1 MFDGIFDK
9 LNIPGFSR
17 LLSASGER
25 QRTIAENIANIATP
39 GYKAKDVDFSQILK
53 SENEKTI
60 IGERTN
66 SKHIPIG
73 ATLEKDGV
81 SIVRDNSAE
90 LRSGEN
96 NVDVDVEMAKSAE
109 NQLYYSATSKV
120 LAGKFKALHLVVKG
134 R

>member
-1 MFDGIFDK
+1 MFDAIFEK

-39 GYKAKDVDFSQILK
+39 GYKAKDVDFSQILR
-53 SENEKTI
+53 SESKRAVV
-60 IGERTN
+60 GERTDAR
-66 SKHIPIG
+66 HIPIG
-73 ATLEKDGV
+73 ETVPEGRPP
-81 SIVRDNSAE
+81 IVKDNSAE

-96 NVDVDVEMAKSAE
+96 NVDVDMEMAKSAE
-109 NQLYYSATSKV
+109 NQLYYAATSKM
-120 LAGKFKALHLVVKG
+120 LAGKFRALHLVVKG

>member
-1 MFDGIFDK
+1 MFSAIFDK
-9 LNIPGFSR
+9 LDIPVFSR
-17 LLSASGER
+17 LLSVSGER

-39 GYKAKDVDFSQILK
+39 GYKAKDVDFSRILK
-53 SENEKTI
+53 SESKRAVV
-60 IGERTN
+60 GERTDAR
-66 SKHIPIG
+66 HIPIG
-73 ATLEKDGV
+73 K
-81 SIVRDNSAE
+81 IVPEGRPPIIKDNSAE